1 MTTRAR
7 RHFTSKN
14 RRKNRN
20 ILLLVIFLAVL
31 VITSLIAIAAY
42 VSTNVYQNKEEFRQY
57 ADEELK
63 KTQNFSVTDKTK
75 VEYEYA
81 SPISYVVEY
90 DACDDRNVA
99 AFREQRISEIKQKYI
114 ETASAVEKAR
124 KKEKKRLYRPLEHAL
139 ILKSSVYRSVSGAI
153 SLAIYEDSSSE
164 VEKDMK
170 RADSRINTYQFSAKT
185 GNPLEPMQIFR
196 ENYRQICS
204 KYFSEYFRRNYGK
217 DELKK
222 GWEQY
227 VTAEEGNFSKYA
239 LTDEGVT
246 FYFDEGTVLKKS
258 RGVVQAGISVSDLEG
273 TLRESVLERY
283 IDPSKPMVAVTYD
296 DGPGGNAETRIL
308 ECLKKHGA
316 VATFFYLGNRVYGSP
331 QNVKTAY
338 EIGCELG
345 NHTWNHPVLT
355 SLKPEELT
363 RQFNDTNAVIKDV
376 AGVYPTLFRPS
387 YGETNDA
394 INKMSD
400 LPVVMWTV
408 DTLDWKYRD
417 GQKIFDAV
425 RSASNLDGKIILMH
439 SIYESTADATDKIIP
454 WLKENGYQ
462 TVTVSELIKYKTGA
476 DPQAGNIYHTF

>member
-20 ILLLVIFLAVL
+20 MLLLVIFLAVL

-90 DACDDRNVA
+90 DTCDNQKVA
-99 AFREQRISEIKQKYI
+99 AFRDQRISDIKQEYI
-114 ETASAVEKAR
+114 KTASAAEKVR
-124 KKEKKRLYRPLEHAL
+124 KKEKKRLYRPLEHLL
-139 ILKSSVYRSVSGAI
+139 IMKSSVYKSVSGAI

-170 RADSRINTYQFSAKT
+170 RADSHINTYQFSAKT
-185 GNPLEPMQIFR
+185 GNPLETMQIFR
-196 ENYRQICS
+196 ENYRQVCS
-204 KYFSEYFRRNYGK
+204 KYFSEYFRRNYEK
-217 DELKK
+217 NELKK

-273 TLRESVLERY
+273 SLRESVLERY

-308 ECLKKHGA
+308 ECLKKNGA

-331 QNVKTAY
+331 QNVKTAH

-345 NHTWNHPVLT
+345 SHTWNHPVLT

-363 RQFNDTNAVIKDV
+363 RQFNDTNAAIKDV

-387 YGETNDA
+387 YGESNDA
-394 INKMSD
+394 INQMSG
-400 LPVVMWTV
+400 LPVVMWSV

-417 GQKIFDAV
+417 GQKIFDSV
-425 RSASNLDGKIILMH
+425 RSISNLDGKIILMH
-439 SIYESTADATDKIIP
+439 SIYESTADATDKLIP

-476 DPQAGNIYHTF
+476 DPQAGNIYRTF